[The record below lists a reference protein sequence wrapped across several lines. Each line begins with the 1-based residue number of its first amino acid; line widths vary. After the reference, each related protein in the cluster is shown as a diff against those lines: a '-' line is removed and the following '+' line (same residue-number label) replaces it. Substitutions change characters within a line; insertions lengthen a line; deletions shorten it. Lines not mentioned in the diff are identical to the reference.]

1 MDINTRAVKG
11 NIVYAAAKD
20 KLCINRSAWLI
31 CENGLV
37 QGICKELPQKFAGI
51 KTEDFGD
58 RLIVPGFVD
67 LHTHAPQYAFRG
79 TGMDL
84 QLLEWLNTYTFPE
97 EAKYNDLNYAERAY
111 SVFADDLKNGVTT
124 RAMVFGTVHIDAT
137 LLLMQLIEKSGIKA
151 YVGKVNM
158 DRNCPAYICEGQEA
172 SIADTEKFIEKAANF
187 KNVKPILT
195 PRFTPSCTDETMA
208 ALGRISKR
216 TGLYVQ
222 THLSENK
229 SEIAWVRSLCPQ
241 SSCYADTY
249 RRAGLLGSHTKTIL
263 AHCVHPSDG
272 DMYFLKRKSAF
283 VAHCPQSNI
292 NLCSGA
298 APVRRFLDEGINCG
312 IGTDCAGGSSLSML
326 RAVQDAI
333 MVSKLRYSL
342 LDNSLAPLNITE
354 AFYLATKGGGEFF
367 KNVGSFENGY
377 EFDAVVLSEENLPH
391 PQPMTI
397 ENRLERLIY
406 LADERAVKAKYVSG
420 IKII

>member
-1 MDINTRAVKG
+1 MDTDSRALKG
-11 NIVYAAAKD
+11 HIVYASSKD
-20 KLCINRSAWLI
+20 KLCIHQSSWLV
-31 CENGLV
+31 CENGEV
-37 QGICKELPQKFAGI
+37 EGIYKALPDKFKGI
-51 KTEDFGD
+51 KAEDYGD

-97 EAKYNDLNYAERAY
+97 EAKYKDLNYAERAY
-111 SVFADDLKNGVTT
+111 SVFADDLKRGVTT
-124 RAMVFGTVHIDAT
+124 RAAVFGTVHTGAT
-137 LLLMQLIEKSGIKA
+137 LLLMQLIEKSGVKA

-158 DRNCPAYICEGQEA
+158 DRNCPAYICEGQD
-172 SIADTEKFIEKAANF
+172 DTLEQTKQFIEKSVAF

-208 ALGRISKR
+208 ALGSIAKQ

-249 RRAGLLGSHTKTIL
+249 RRAGLLGSHTKTVL

-272 DMYFLKRKSAF
+272 DIYFLKRKGAF
-283 VAHCPQSNI
+283 VAHCPQSNV

-298 APVRRFLDEGINCG
+298 APVRMFLNEGIKCG

-326 RAVQDAI
+326 RGVQDAI
-333 MVSKLRYSL
+333 MASKLRFAL
-342 LDNSLAPLNITE
+342 LDDSLAPLNVTE

-367 KNVGSFENGY
+367 GNVGSFEKGF
-377 EFDAVVLSEENLPH
+377 ELDAVVLSEENLPH
-391 PQPMTI
+391 PQPMSI

-420 IKII
+420 VKII